1 MINWLV
7 PPGQPVASPME
18 RLMAGVV
25 QDGGPPPAW
34 VVADDLDDRWLAAL
48 AACPPRSRRHG
59 VVAVRDPRSA
69 AAAIRFGVGGA
80 VWLPASA
87 STLRSACDAAAAAPD
102 PPDRADPE
110 AAAALVEGA
119 RRSPTVAARLE
130 SAELW
135 RRQWGSVRLLRW
147 MHGVRRLLEVPA
159 AVLPGPGLVVTG
171 RSIADVRRAADEAA
185 NLVGPPP
192 CPTLEVRTWR
202 RGSAAEAVAWAAA
215 TGEREPQPGGGYA
228 PVHELPSGEVVG
240 RWGVRLDD
248 DGPAGGGP
256 GWTAVPAS
264 ERPDGHRWHLYAAAG
279 ARSVVD
285 DAVEPEAFD
294 SATCAVRVPGWVTA
308 DLRPGSPAGILVDR
322 MARRARRSGVV
333 LWVPGVTEAGLRVIL
348 RTGARLWVDGP
359 AVPDGA
365 D

>member
-1 MINWLV
+1 
-7 PPGQPVASPME
+7 ME
-18 RLMAGVV
+18 GVV
-25 QDGGPPPAW
+25 ADGGVQPAW
-34 VVADDLDDRWLAAL
+34 VVADDVDDRWLAAL

-87 STLRSACDAAAAAPD
+87 STLRAACDAAAAAPD

-119 RRSPTVAARLE
+119 RRTPTVAARLE
-130 SAELW
+130 SAEFW

-147 MHGVRRLLEVPA
+147 MHGVRHLLDVPA

-171 RSIADVRRAADEAA
+171 RSISDVRRAADEAA
-185 NLVGPPP
+185 RLVSPPP

-202 RGSAAEAVAWAAA
+202 RGSASEAVAWAAA
-215 TGEREPQPGGGYA
+215 TGEGEPQSGSGYA

-240 RWGVRLDD
+240 RWGVRPDD
-248 DGPAGGGP
+248 DVPTGGRGF
-256 GWTAVPAS
+256 TAVPAS
-264 ERPDGHRWHLYAAAG
+264 ERPDGHRWHLLPAAG
-279 ARSVVD
+279 ARRVVD
-285 DAVEPEAFD
+285 DAVEPEAVD

-308 DLRPGSPAGILVDR
+308 DLRSGSAAGILVDR

-359 AVPDGA
+359 AVPGGA